1 MTNFW
6 KLLLG
11 SCLGTLLAL
20 AALFFIGF
28 GIIAAASSGGDSVS
42 VKSNSVL
49 ELKLSPEMEV
59 PDKTNNVSSSGS
71 FSLKNKDVV
80 GLQDMVDL
88 IGNAKTDANIKGIV
102 LNCEGLM
109 TPQVTTSVLRRAL
122 EDFRGSG
129 KFVVAYGKYFTQKDY
144 YLASASDKIFIHP
157 SGMMDF
163 RGYSAQLTFF
173 KNMLEKLEVK
183 VQVYYA
189 GQFKSATEPFRFDKM
204 SDQNRAQTKEY
215 INGLYEIFLN
225 DISKSRNIPSA
236 DLKKYANDLMIRNAE
251 DAVTYK
257 LVDTKGYWDEFQAD
271 LRQRMGLEEKDKVN
285 SISIEKYYK
294 SVKKDKDYSS
304 KDKVAVVYCEGNI
317 VDGEGEQ
324 GNIGGEKYA
333 AIIRKIRQDDNIKAI
348 VLRVNSGGG
357 SAMASE
363 CIWREIELAKKA
375 GKKVVCSMGNYAA
388 SGGYYIAAP
397 ADSIFAEANTITGS
411 IGVFSMI
418 PSFERTLKN
427 KLGITFDSVKT
438 GKYSVGFGINQDFS
452 PEEGKLMQESTDRI
466 YEDFLN
472 KVAQGR
478 HKTRDEIHAIAQG
491 RVWTGTK
498 GKEIGLVDK
507 IGSLNDA
514 IACAAK
520 LAGMEKYRTKE
531 FPVAKEQIQQFME
544 QITGEDSEEGSIK
557 QSIIKSEMGEYYQ
570 YYNRLQEF
578 QQMKGPQMRMV
589 YEVDIR

>member
-1 MTNFW
+1 
-6 KLLLG
+6 
-11 SCLGTLLAL
+11 
-20 AALFFIGF
+20 
-28 GIIAAASSGGDSVS
+28 
-42 VKSNSVL
+42 
-49 ELKLSPEMEV
+49 
-59 PDKTNNVSSSGS
+59 
-71 FSLKNKDVV
+71 
-80 GLQDMVDL
+80 
-88 IGNAKTDANIKGIV
+88 
-102 LNCEGLM
+102 
-109 TPQVTTSVLRRAL
+109 
-122 EDFRGSG
+122 
-129 KFVVAYGKYFTQKDY
+129 
-144 YLASASDKIFIHP
+144 
-157 SGMMDF
+157 
-163 RGYSAQLTFF
+163 
-173 KNMLEKLEVK
+173 
-183 VQVYYA
+183 
-189 GQFKSATEPFRFDKM
+189 
-204 SDQNRAQTKEY
+204 
-215 INGLYEIFLN
+215 
-225 DISKSRNIPSA
+225 
-236 DLKKYANDLMIRNAE
+236 
-251 DAVTYK
+251 
-257 LVDTKGYWDEFQAD
+257 
-271 LRQRMGLEEKDKVN
+271 MGLGEKDKVN
-285 SISIEKYYK
+285 SISVEKYFK
-294 SVKKDKDYSS
+294 SVKKDKDFSS

-317 VDGEGEQ
+317 VDGKGEQ

-333 AIIRKIRQDDNIKAI
+333 EIIRKIRQDDNIKAI

-452 PEEGKLMQESTDRI
+452 PEEGKMMQEMTDRI

-472 KVAQGR
+472 KVATGR

-491 RVWTGTK
+491 RVWTGLK
-498 GKEIGLVDK
+498 GKEIGLVDR

-531 FPVAKEQIQQFME
+531 YPIAKDQVQQLME
-544 QITGEDSEEGSIK
+544 QITGEDGEENSIK

-570 YYNRLQEF
+570 YYNRLQEL